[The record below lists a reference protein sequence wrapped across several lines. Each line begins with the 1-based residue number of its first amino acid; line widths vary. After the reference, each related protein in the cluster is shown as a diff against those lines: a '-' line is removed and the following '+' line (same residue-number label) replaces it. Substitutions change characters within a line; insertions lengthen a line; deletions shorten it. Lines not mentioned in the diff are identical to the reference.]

1 MYNRQSRVNS
11 YRVFDLIA
19 ALDQLGE
26 VIWNAMCTGKAWPLR
41 GVGGGGLL
49 QIRQATTRLPVY
61 RSCKKYL
68 EPVVVHRTST

>member
-1 MYNRQSRVNS
+1 MYIRQSRVNS

-41 GVGGGGLL
+41 GGGGGGSF
-49 QIRQATTRLPVY
+49 AN
-61 RSCKKYL
+61 
-68 EPVVVHRTST
+68 

>member
-41 GVGGGGLL
+41 GGVGGGVFCKLDK
-49 QIRQATTRLPVY
+49 LPPG
-61 RSCKKYL
+61 CQCI
-68 EPVVVHRTST
+68 EVVKNILNL